1 MRGVKSFA
9 YDLIVPYGGN
19 TLMGCLDSPVQ
30 GVELGLVD
38 LRTGVDRGTVAG
50 RGSPG
55 GGADGTRAF
64 FLFSATSAP
73 GDPLGDLVKLKT
85 SSSSR

>member
-1 MRGVKSFA
+1 
-9 YDLIVPYGGN
+9 
-19 TLMGCLDSPVQ
+19 MGCLDSPVQ

-38 LRTGVDRGTVAG
+38 LRTEVDRGTVAG

-55 GGADGTRAF
+55 GGADGTCAF
-64 FLFSATSAP
+64 FFSATSAP